1 MIPPVAMTLSLGDR
15 FGSFEILAPLGQG
28 AMGVV
33 YRARDTRL
41 ARDVA
46 IKVLPAAVA
55 SDPDRLARLDREAQ
69 ILASLNHPNIAQIYG
84 LEDAQGVRALVMEL
98 VEGPTL
104 EELIARP
111 AGASRGRGA
120 ARAISI
126 AEALALARQ
135 IAQALDAA
143 HGRGVVHRDLK
154 PSNIKVRADGAV
166 KVLDFGLAR
175 ALERPV
181 DASSPSAAMSPTMS
195 VHSTQPG
202 MILGTAAYMSPEQA
216 VGKEADH
223 RSDLWAFGVVL
234 LEMLTGRPA
243 FGGETVADTLAAVLK
258 TEPDWTALP
267 PDTPPPVRRLLR
279 RCLEKD
285 RSRRLDSAADARLE
299 IEDALS
305 RSEPEP
311 VPAGPAITRVSART
325 IAVLVVVSALISALG
340 TWMYLGRSQLD
351 QASAIRF
358 ADAPPSTQPLRLNQF
373 AGVIA
378 LAPDGRHFVYAA
390 RRRDEDLD
398 SGGTGGALM
407 LRSLARLEATTLVP
421 SGRSPFFSP
430 GGDWVGYFDDNEFM
444 LERVPISGGS
454 PVGICRF
461 VGGPR
466 GASWSDDN
474 TIVFATADPATG
486 LWRVSGGGG
495 EPVPLT
501 TPDAAEPERDHLFP
515 SVLPGGRGVL
525 FTIAEPGRPDDAT
538 VAVLDLQTGERRH
551 LVRGGS
557 HARYVDTGHLVYAAS
572 GTLRAVRFDLEKL
585 QVIGEPLPV
594 VEEVEMTST
603 GGAQFDV
610 SPSGTLVYVTR
621 DGSSAPPLRS
631 LEWMDRMGRRQP
643 LKAPSR
649 PYAAARLSPDGTRV
663 ALQIEGHDNGIWIWD
678 LAREAIRKLTHGPD
692 SHPEWTPDGRHLVFA
707 SNREGLPN
715 LYMLAVDGSGPIVR
729 LTSSHTAQWPTA
741 ITADGALALG
751 HEYGNTTSFDLF
763 ALPLANGAGAL
774 PPDGS
779 PAPAQPRGRTLW
791 QDPLAQSLPVIDPDG
806 RFVAYQSNE
815 SGRSQIYVRSFP
827 ETDRGKWQVTTEGGS
842 RPIWGRHELLFVDAS
857 GALVAVPLEKG
868 GGTFAWGTLVS
879 LVEKATEPGAP
890 SLRSFDVAP
899 DGQRFLLL
907 RDAPAATSRT
917 AGSQIVV
924 VLNWGSELRTKV
936 GESRPR
942 ELGRSP

>member
-1 MIPPVAMTLSLGDR
+1 MIPPVAMTLPLGDR

-33 YRARDTRL
+33 YRARDMRL
-41 ARDVA
+41 AREVA

-55 SDPDRLARLDREAQ
+55 SDPDRLARLDREAK

-84 LEDAQGVRALVMEL
+84 LEDAHGVRALVMEL

-104 EELIARP
+104 EELIART

-126 AEALALARQ
+126 ADALALAKQ
-135 IAQALDAA
+135 IAHALDAA
-143 HGRGVVHRDLK
+143 HDRGVVHRDLK

-175 ALERPV
+175 ALEHPLDV
-181 DASSPSAAMSPTMS
+181 SSASAAMSPTMS
-195 VHSTQPG
+195 SHSTQPG

-216 VGKEADH
+216 VGKEADR

-234 LEMLTGRPA
+234 FEMLTGRPA

-267 PDTPPPVRRLLR
+267 PDTPQPVRRLLR
-279 RCLEKD
+279 RCLEKH

-305 RSEPEP
+305 RSEPES
-311 VPAGPAITRVSART
+311 VPAGPVMTRVSPLP
-325 IAVLVVVSALISALG
+325 IAALVAASALIGVLG
-340 TWMYLGRSQLD
+340 TWMSLRRSPPD
-351 QASAIRF
+351 QGSAIRF
-358 ADAPPSTQPLRLNQF
+358 TDAPPSTQPLRLNQF
-373 AGVIA
+373 ASVIA
-378 LAPDGRHFVYAA
+378 LSPDGRHFVYAA
-390 RRRDEDLD
+390 RRTDENLD
-398 SGGTGGALM
+398 SGGTGGTLM
-407 LRSLARLEATTLVP
+407 LRSLERLEATALVP

-430 GGDWVGYFDDNEFM
+430 GGDWVGYFDDNEFIVK
-444 LERVPISGGS
+444 RVPISGGS
-454 PVGICRF
+454 PVEICRF

-474 TIVFATADPATG
+474 TIVFATADSATG
-486 LWRVSGGGG
+486 LWRVSAGGG

-515 SVLPGGRGVL
+515 SVLPSGRGVL

-538 VAVLDLQTGERRH
+538 VAVLDLQSGERRH

-557 HARYVDTGHLVYAAS
+557 HARYVDTGHLVYAAA
-572 GTLRAVRFDLEKL
+572 GTLRAVRFDLKTL

-594 VEEVEMTST
+594 VEEVAMTST

-621 DGSSAPPLRS
+621 DSSSAPPLRS
-631 LEWMDRMGRRQP
+631 LEWMDRKGRREP
-643 LKAPSR
+643 LKAPLR

-678 LAREAIRKLTHGPD
+678 LARETIRTLTHGPD
-692 SHPEWTPDGRHLVFA
+692 SYPEWTPEGRYLVFA
-707 SNREGLPN
+707 SNRGGLPN
-715 LYMLAVDGSGPIVR
+715 LYMLAADGSGPIVR
-729 LTSSHTAQWPTA
+729 LTNSHTAQWPTA
-741 ITADGALALG
+741 ITSDGAFALG
-751 HEYGNTTSFDLF
+751 HEYGNTTSFDVF
-763 ALPLANGAGAL
+763 VLPLANRASA
-774 PPDGS
+774 PSPDGS
-779 PAPAQPRGRTLW
+779 PAPAQPRGKTLV
-791 QDPLAQSLPVIDPDG
+791 QDPLAQSLPAIDPDG
-806 RFVAYQSNE
+806 RYVAYQSNE
-815 SGRSQIYVRSFP
+815 SGRSQIYVRPFP
-827 ETDRGKWQVTTEGGS
+827 NTDRGKWQVTTEGGS
-842 RPIWGRHELLFVDAS
+842 RPIWGRHELFFVDIS
-857 GALVAVPLEKG
+857 GALVAVPLDKAG
-868 GGTFAWGTLVS
+868 GAFAWGTPVS
-879 LVEKATEPGAP
+879 LVKTAMEPGVP
-890 SLRSFDVAP
+890 GLRSFDVAP

-907 RDAPAATSRT
+907 RDEPAATSRA

-924 VLNWGSELRTKV
+924 VLNWGSELTTKV
-936 GESRPR
+936 R
-942 ELGRSP
+942 EK